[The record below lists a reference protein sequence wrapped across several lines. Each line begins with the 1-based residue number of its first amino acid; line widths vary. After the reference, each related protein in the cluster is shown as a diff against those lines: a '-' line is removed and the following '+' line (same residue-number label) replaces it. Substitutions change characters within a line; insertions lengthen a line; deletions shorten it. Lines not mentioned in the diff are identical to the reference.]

1 MRLLRLSELQSQS
14 FDEQPEAAMGLHF
27 AEAGGHLCLI
37 LSGRV
42 LLIPGLE
49 ESDEKSRRVAEKSR
63 SFADKL
69 WFDRETPAISP
80 QAESQLLMSLDPVD
94 VEISYSPPRD
104 LSVMGVILNPALYL
118 PPTPPRP
125 AYIYGHLPFDGTT
138 QANDVFYR
146 CEHWL
151 TSRRVLLPTGDVLAG
166 TYGFPESEL
175 GFVPT
180 GFAAVG
186 RYALP
191 DLPPAC
197 RRYEIRP
204 PAGYILKCGAAVPL
218 YGQAGGGVEVMFPK
232 KFINSVVPIPAPTI
246 LQPL

>member
-80 QAESQLLMSLDPVD
+80 QAESQLLMSLDSSSD
-94 VEISYSPPRD
+94 RRCACGNLWISRIRAWLRPHR
-104 LSVMGVILNPALYL
+104 VRRCRAL
-118 PPTPPRP
+118 
-125 AYIYGHLPFDGTT
+125 
-138 QANDVFYR
+138 
-146 CEHWL
+146 C
-151 TSRRVLLPTGDVLAG
+151 LA
-166 TYGFPESEL
+166 
-175 GFVPT
+175 
-180 GFAAVG
+180 
-186 RYALP
+186 
-191 DLPPAC
+191 
-197 RRYEIRP
+197 
-204 PAGYILKCGAAVPL
+204 
-218 YGQAGGGVEVMFPK
+218 
-232 KFINSVVPIPAPTI
+232 
-246 LQPL
+246 